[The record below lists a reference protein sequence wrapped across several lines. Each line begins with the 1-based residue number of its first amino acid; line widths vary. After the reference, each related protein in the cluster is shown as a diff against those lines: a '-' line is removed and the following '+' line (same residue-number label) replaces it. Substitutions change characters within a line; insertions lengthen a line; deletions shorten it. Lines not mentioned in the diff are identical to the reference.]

1 MIFKIDW
8 PANITLLDAKPG
20 FVSGVRS
27 NAIGLLIIEK
37 WYWLHNRSIILNLFS
52 ENNGPMSNRQDKIWY
67 LENLN
72 LMKKLPKPALEE
84 VAHNTI
90 MCHFFKD
97 EFIYFSDDP
106 SDTLFFLK
114 EGKVKIAN
122 LSDEGKEVIKT
133 ILQPGEVFGEFS
145 LWDEGRRTDFAQA
158 LDKVKVCKISK
169 ADFRSLMEKY
179 GDFSIRVNKLIG
191 LRLKKVE
198 RRLESLF
205 FKDARARIIEFLLD
219 MAEEQGEKVGFET
232 MIKNMLTHQDIAN
245 LTATSRQTVTSVL
258 NDLRSRNLINFN
270 RRQILIRDMDDLR
283 SNGAM
288 A

>member
-1 MIFKIDW
+1 M
-8 PANITLLDAKPG
+8 AG
-20 FVSGVRS
+20 Y
-27 NAIGLLIIEK
+27 E
-37 WYWLHNRSIILNLFS
+37 
-52 ENNGPMSNRQDKIWY
+52 KIWY

-72 LMKKLPKPALEE
+72 LVKTLPRPALQE
-84 VAHNTI
+84 VAHKTI

-106 SDTLFFLK
+106 SDTLYFLK

-122 LSDEGKEVIKT
+122 YSEEGREVIKT

-145 LWDEGRRTDFAQA
+145 LLDEGRRNDFAQA
-158 LDKVKVCKISK
+158 LDKVKVCKMSK
-169 ADFRSLMEKY
+169 ANFQGLMEKH

-191 LRLKKVE
+191 LRLKKLE

-205 FKDARARIIEFLLD
+205 FKDARARVVEFLLD
-219 MAEEQGEKVGFET
+219 MAEEEGEKVGFET
-232 MIKNMLTHQDIAN
+232 MIRNSLTHQDIAN

-270 RRQILIRDMDDLR
+270 RKQILIRDVDELR
-283 SNGAM
+283 STEVSH
-288 A
+288 

>member
-1 MIFKIDW
+1 M
-8 PANITLLDAKPG
+8 
-20 FVSGVRS
+20 S
-27 NAIGLLIIEK
+27 NA
-37 WYWLHNRSIILNLFS
+37 
-52 ENNGPMSNRQDKIWY
+52 QDKIWY

-72 LMKKLPKPALEE
+72 ILKTLPKPAMQE
-84 VAHNTI
+84 VAQNTL

-122 LSDEGKEVIKT
+122 FSDEGKEVIKT

-145 LWDEGRRTDFAQA
+145 LLDEGRRTDFAQA
-158 LDKVKVCKISK
+158 LDKVKVCKMSK
-169 ADFRSLMEKY
+169 ANFQALMEKY
-179 GDFSIRVNKLIG
+179 GHFSIRVNKLIG
-191 LRLKKVE
+191 LRLKKIE

-205 FKDARARIIEFLLD
+205 FKDARARVVEFLVD
-219 MAEEQGEKVGFET
+219 MADEEGEKVGFET
-232 MIKNMLTHQDIAN
+232 MIKNILTHQDIAN

-270 RRQILIRDMDDLR
+270 RRQILIRDLDNLKQ
-283 SNGAM
+283 AEIP

>member
-1 MIFKIDW
+1 M
-8 PANITLLDAKPG
+8 A
-20 FVSGVRS
+20 V
-27 NAIGLLIIEK
+27 
-37 WYWLHNRSIILNLFS
+37 H
-52 ENNGPMSNRQDKIWY
+52 DKIWY

-72 LMKKLPKPALEE
+72 LFKTLPKPALQE
-84 VAHNTI
+84 VAQKTI

-106 SDTLFFLK
+106 SDTLYFLK

-122 LSDEGKEVIKT
+122 YSEEGREVIKT

-145 LWDEGRRTDFAQA
+145 LLDEERRADFAQA
-158 LDKVKVCKISK
+158 LDQVKVCKMSK
-169 ADFRSLMEKY
+169 PNFQALMEKH
-179 GDFSIRVNKLIG
+179 GQFSIRVNKLIG
-191 LRLKKVE
+191 LRLKKLE

-205 FKDARARIIEFLLD
+205 FKDARSRVVEFIID
-219 MAEEQGEKVGFET
+219 MAEEQGEKVGLET
-232 MIKNMLTHQDIAN
+232 MIKNSLTHQDIAN

-270 RRQILIRDMDDLR
+270 RKQILVRDLKTLR
-283 SNGAM
+283 HAEVP